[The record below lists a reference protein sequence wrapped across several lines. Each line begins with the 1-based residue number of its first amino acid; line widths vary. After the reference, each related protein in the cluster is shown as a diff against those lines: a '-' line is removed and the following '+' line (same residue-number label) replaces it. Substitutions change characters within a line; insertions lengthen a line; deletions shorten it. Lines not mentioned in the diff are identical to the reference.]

1 MSSDKQLQII
11 KDICQKALDSTVI
24 KIETDC
30 NHTHDYYM
38 LGKVDMAEEILKAIK
53 KIKKLGRKSLK
64 IK

>member
-53 KIKKLGRKSLK
+53 RRENANKKD
-64 IK
+64 